1 MIRSAFPFE
10 PNTKEPQCKFLLHL
24 KLLPGP
30 FVATPS
36 G

>member
-10 PNTKEPQCKFLLHL
+10 PNTNETQRKFL
-24 KLLPGP
+24 LLPGP